1 MPFLVRKLLK
11 GKTYLYLRHNHRVN
25 GKVKTA
31 WQIYLGPEEEF
42 HLHSKIA
49 KREIKTE
56 TIEFGLIAALFQV
69 AKRIKLIEVIDAVSP
84 KRNQGLSVGEH
95 LVIAALNRCVQPTTK
110 TQLQSWIDKTII
122 RKLFPNITEN
132 LDSRA
137 YWNHFRYLNDEKIE
151 KIEKELI
158 KNIQSEFNIDMS
170 QLSFDPTNFYSYIN
184 PKKEN
189 QTIPK
194 HGHSKEGRKTLNII
208 NLSLFCTLDGGIPL
222 FHLLY
227 PGNIQDAVHFKEQA
241 LPALKR
247 KLSSLNLSSSEITLI
262 FDKGNLSNEAFE
274 QIDEQRFRYICSD
287 RPSTHKKHLSLD
299 PDQFQ
304 MSILPNGKEIG
315 TSIISGKK
323 YGKKRHFIAVYSP
336 KKAEWQFKNFL
347 KKVERKK
354 QEIKDYF
361 QTRLNFAPNES
372 KQGKSGMW
380 RIKTNVD
387 KKILSMICRKKFQNV
402 LKYSISGPDSISKE
416 EGGTFKLYL
425 SIDPLTLA
433 ETKNTMGKSFLMSN
447 VEEFAPEKIVWVYRQ
462 QYLVE
467 QAFKWLK
474 NSDFLQI
481 RPMYHSVDSSIR
493 GHVFVCYLGLVL
505 LSLLVRNLIDLGVPS
520 SIYEAIATLNE
531 IRITRIILTGKRNPI
546 ENLNQLSPKA
556 DLLYSKLKLNQF
568 F

>member
-11 GKTYLYLRHNHRVN
+11 GKTYLYLRHNQRIN

-31 WQIYLGPEEEF
+31 WQIYLGPEDEF
-42 HLHSKIA
+42 QSHSKIA

-69 AKRIKLIEVIDAVSP
+69 AKKINLVEVIDTVTH

-95 LVIAALNRCVQPTTK
+95 LVIAAINRCVQPTTK
-110 TQLQSWIDKTII
+110 TYLQSWIDKTII
-122 RKLFPNITEN
+122 GKLFPNIRGN

-137 YWNHFRYLNDEKIE
+137 YWNHFRYIDDEKIE
-151 KIEKELI
+151 IIEKELI
-158 KNIQSEFNIDMS
+158 KNIQSKYNIDMS

-247 KLSSLNLSSSEITLI
+247 KLTSLNLSASEITLI

-274 QIDEQRFRYICSD
+274 QIDREEFRYICSD
-287 RPSTHKKHLSLD
+287 RPSSHKKHLSLD

-315 TSIISGKK
+315 TFLISGKK
-323 YGKKRHFIAVYSP
+323 YGKNRHFIAVYCP
-336 KKAEWQFKNFL
+336 KTAEWQFKNFL
-347 KKVERKK
+347 KKIKRKK
-354 QEIKDYF
+354 QEIENFF

-380 RIKTNVD
+380 RTKTNIEM
-387 KKILSMICRKKFQNV
+387 KILTMIGSKKFQNV
-402 LKYSISGPDSISKE
+402 LKYAISGPDFINKE
-416 EGGTFKLYL
+416 KGGIFKLSL
-425 SIDPLTLA
+425 SIDALALA
-433 ETKNTMGKSFLMSN
+433 ETKKVMGKSFLMSN
-447 VEEFAPEKIVWVYRQ
+447 VEEYAPEKIVWAYRQ
-462 QYLVE
+462 QYLIE

-474 NSDFLQI
+474 NTDFLQI

-505 LSLLVRNLIDLGVPS
+505 LSLLVRDLIDLGVPN
-520 SIYEAIATLNE
+520 SIYETIANLNE
-531 IRITRIILTGKRNPI
+531 IQITRIILTGKRNPI
-546 ENLNQLSPKA
+546 ENLNQMSPKV
-556 DLLYSKLKLNQF
+556 DLLYSKLKLSQF
-568 F
+568 L